1 MESIKQYKKDF
12 SKLGW
17 MYVIGTAVIYA
28 VQFGVMGIVKNC
40 KPEWL
45 ENVNISLMLSV
56 LPMYLIGMPILISLV
71 KRLPARAPEKHTM
84 KPWQFMVAV
93 IMCYAVMYCSN
104 LAGTVLTTIIGMLK
118 GSAVNNAILNIATS
132 ANMGITFFYMVICA
146 PFLEEYV
153 FRKLIVDRTIRYGQ
167 GAAIVVSGL
176 MFGLFHGNLS
186 QFVYAAALGMFLAFL
201 YVKTGKLK
209 ITIAIHMLVNF
220 MGSIV
225 SVLVLKAIH
234 YDEIAAVS
242 LTGDQEA
249 LMELV
254 MEHMAGWMLYMSY
267 AGFIIALIA
276 AGIIFFIV
284 FRGQFTL
291 QAGEVVLPKGK
302 RFSTIFLNPG
312 MMVYCAVWIVIIVL
326 QIFMG

>member
-1 MESIKQYKKDF
+1 MENDKQYKKDF

-28 VQFGVMGIVKNC
+28 VQFGVMGIVKNF

-45 ENVNISLMLSV
+45 DNVNISLILSV
-56 LPMYLIGMPILISLV
+56 LPMYLIGMPVLIYLV
-71 KRLPARAPEKHTM
+71 KRLPAGVPEKRTM

-93 IMCYAVMYCSN
+93 IMCFALMYCSN
-104 LAGTVLTTIIGMLK
+104 FAGTMITTMIGMLK

-132 ANMGITFFYMVICA
+132 ANMGLTFFYMVICA

-153 FRKLIVDRTIRYGQ
+153 FRKLIVDRTVRYGQ

-186 QFVYAAALGMFLAFL
+186 QFVYAASMGVFLAFL

-209 ITIAIHMLVNF
+209 ITIAIHMIVNF

-234 YDEIAAVS
+234 YDEFAVLS
-242 LTGDQEA
+242 VSGDQEA

-254 MEHMAGWMLYMSY
+254 MGNMTGWLLYLSY
-267 AGFIIALIA
+267 AGFIFALIA
-276 AGIIFFIV
+276 AGLTFFIV

-291 QAGEVVLPKGK
+291 QPGEVCIPKGK

-312 MMVYCAVWIVIIVL
+312 MMVYCAVWIVIIML